1 MTEAATKARSHARPD
16 GLTPVWKAL
25 SDASRR
31 RILDLLR
38 RQPRTTGEL
47 AGRFR
52 TTRFAVMKHLG
63 VLERAR
69 LVTVRRRGRER
80 WNHLNAVPLQQI
92 YERWISPYEAE
103 WAASLLRLKRSAELT
118 QLTQGEDVMSTAAKK
133 LASIQPSAAPAL
145 NAIHIEQEVRIEA
158 PPSRVFEALTQEVA
172 AWWGAPYLVNQ
183 QATDIIL
190 EARVGGR
197 MYEVWGQGKGK
208 QEDEGA
214 LWAVVTAIE
223 RNKQLTLSGPMGMSG
238 AVSGIITYA
247 LEPAGK
253 SATTLKLTHRAI
265 GEDRPP
271 MGVNEE
277 MRRNYSGGW
286 SDLLATRLKQFVE
299 TGRRAGVK
307 A

>member
-1 MTEAATKARSHARPD
+1 MAEAATKPRSKSRPD

-25 SDASRR
+25 SDPSRR

-118 QLTQGEDVMSTAAKK
+118 HEPTQGEDVMSTAAKK
-133 LASIQPSAAPAL
+133 VASIQPSAAPAL
-145 NAIHIEQEVRIEA
+145 NAIQIEQEVRIEA
-158 PPSRVFEALTQEVA
+158 PPSRVFEALTQDVA
-172 AWWGAPYLVNQ
+172 AWWGAPYLYNQ
-183 QATDIIL
+183 QATDIVL
-190 EARVGGR
+190 EPRVGGR
-197 MYEVWGQGKGK
+197 MFEVWGQGKGK

-238 AVSGIITYA
+238 AVSGIITYS

-253 SATTLKLTHRAI
+253 SATTLKLSHRAI
-265 GEDRPP
+265 GE
-271 MGVNEE
+271 VTEE
-277 MRRNYSGGW
+277 ARQNYTFGW
-286 SDLLATRLKQFVE
+286 TDLLATRLKQFIE
-299 TGRRAGVK
+299 TGTRAGVK
-307 A
+307 T

>member
-1 MTEAATKARSHARPD
+1 MAQAATKTRSRATPD

-25 SDASRR
+25 SDPSRR

-38 RQPRTTGEL
+38 QSPRTTGEL

-103 WAASLLRLKRSAELT
+103 WAASLLRLKRSAELKP
-118 QLTQGEDVMSTAAKK
+118 QIPQGEDVMSTAAKK
-133 LASIQPSAAPAL
+133 IASIQPSAAPAL
-145 NAIHIEQEVRIEA
+145 NAIQIEQEVRIEA
-158 PPSRVFEALTQEVA
+158 SPSRVFEALTHDVA

-190 EARVGGR
+190 EPRVGGR
-197 MYEVWGQGKGK
+197 MYEVWGQTEGG
-208 QEDEGA
+208 EEGA

-265 GEDRPP
+265 GE
-271 MGVNEE
+271 VTEE
-277 MRRNYSGGW
+277 TRQNYSGGW

-299 TGRRAGVK
+299 TGKRAGLR

>member
-1 MTEAATKARSHARPD
+1 MTEAATKPTSKARPD

-25 SDASRR
+25 SDPSRR

-38 RQPRTTGEL
+38 HSPRTTGEL

-92 YERWISPYEAE
+92 YERWISPYEVE
-103 WAASLLRLKRSAELT
+103 WAASLLRLKRSAELKHEP
-118 QLTQGEDVMSTAAKK
+118 QGEDVMSTAAKK
-133 LASIQPSAAPAL
+133 VSSIQPSAAPAL
-145 NAIHIEQEVRIEA
+145 NAIQIEQEVRIEA
-158 PPSRVFEALTQEVA
+158 PPNRVFEALTQDVA
-172 AWWGAPYLVNQ
+172 AWWGAPYLHNQ
-183 QATDIIL
+183 QATDIVL
-190 EARVGGR
+190 EPRVGGR
-197 MYEVWGQGKGK
+197 MFEVWGEGKGK

-238 AVSGIITYA
+238 AVSGSIAYV

-253 SATTLKLTHRAI
+253 SATTLKLSHRAI
-265 GEDRPP
+265 GE
-271 MGVNEE
+271 VTEE
-277 MRRNYSGGW
+277 ARQNYTFGW
-286 SDLLATRLKQFVE
+286 TDLLATRLKQFVE
-299 TGRRAGVK
+299 SGKRAGVK